1 MLLYLAG
8 LRTDGDVMAGD
19 VTAIEFALQLIL
31 DSTLNDRPAH
41 HKRRQYAECVLSN
54 LEGLCEI
61 AAAPADS
68 FTEA

>member
-19 VTAIEFALQLIL
+19 VTAIEFALQLFL
-31 DSTLNDRPAH
+31 DSTHDDRPVH
-41 HKRRQYAECVLSN
+41 HKQRQQAVCVLSN

-61 AAAPADS
+61 SAAAANS